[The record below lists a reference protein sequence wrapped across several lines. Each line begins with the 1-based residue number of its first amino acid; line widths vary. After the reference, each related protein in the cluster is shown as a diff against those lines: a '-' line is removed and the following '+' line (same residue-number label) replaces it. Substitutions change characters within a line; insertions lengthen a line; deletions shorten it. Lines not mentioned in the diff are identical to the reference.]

1 MNSVEGNIIHQK
13 LDEFIRKYYKNQLI
27 RGLIY
32 SVGLVLLFYI
42 GVSTLEY
49 FAEFGT
55 TVRTILFYSF
65 LATCGYVLTRYI
77 AFPLAKL
84 YSFGSIISYNQAAAI
99 IGNHFSNVQD
109 KLLNVLQLQ
118 SLNENYASVELL
130 NAGINQKITEL
141 KPIPF
146 TAAIDL
152 NENRKYAKYALIPI
166 LLLFGILIVAP
177 KILSTGTKRLINHGT
192 YFEKEAPFTFEI
204 ENKELKAV
212 QQQDF
217 VLKVKINGDQV
228 PAESFIVINGNEF
241 KLEKENATSFTY
253 VFKNVQK
260 DVDFNITGGGFAS
273 KEYKLTALP
282 KPTLL
287 GFEAQLKY
295 PTYLNRKDETI
306 TNTGDMLVPQGTKIT
321 WVFNTRNSDGIALH
335 FTDSSLNLSPV
346 AENKFSF
353 TRRFMQ
359 NAAYSIN
366 TNNKFVQ
373 KADSVNYSIS
383 VVPDAYPIVE
393 LTERRDSL
401 KPSNI
406 YFSGLIKDDYG
417 FNRFDFH
424 YKVFTSDTNS
434 QPVERKEEF
443 NMPLQKGQLTQP
455 FVHYMD
461 ISRFELKAGD
471 KIEYYFEVFDN
482 DGVNGSKSARSHV
495 MSFKAPTLEEL
506 DQNTEK
512 NNNKIK
518 DELEES
524 LKKAKDLQKDI
535 ADLNKKLLE
544 KKQLGWEEKKKLENL
559 LEKQKELEKKIEN
572 TQQANQQNN
581 QEQNQYKQQDE
592 NILEKQKELEK
603 LFENLMTPEMKKLF
617 SELQK
622 LMEKM
627 DKQKVQET
635 LEKLKL
641 SDKDIEKE
649 LDRTLEQFKQMEVEN
664 KMEDVA
670 KKLDEL
676 AQKQEE
682 LAKQTENKKPDD
694 KSNEQKNDQ
703 KNNEQKNPDQKNN
716 EQKNQENKSNE
727 NPENKNPDQKNN
739 EQKNQENK
747 SNENPENKN
756 PDQKNNEQKTP
767 DQKLSK
773 EQLQQKQEELTKKFD
788 DLKKEMQEMKDL
800 NQKLEQPIP
809 MPDTKQGEQKVS
821 EQQQN
826 ASQQLQ
832 KNSKKKA
839 AESQKEAAEEMEKM
853 EQQMQEAIEQQQ
865 QEQQGE
871 DMQAIR
877 QILENLIRVS
887 FDQEELA
894 KEVQVTKTS
903 NPKYTNL
910 AKKQKQLQDDSRM
923 IEDSLLALSKRNP
936 KVSADMNREISS
948 VQSNMHKAI
957 NAFEERNSP
966 EAQLRGQN
974 TMTSINNLALML
986 NEALDQ
992 MQKSER
998 EGKKKKGSKK
1008 GGGNCKKPGSS
1019 SGQGQKPSMANMRQM
1034 QESLNKQ
1041 IEQMKKI
1048 LEQQGKQQGGKKP
1061 GEKPGKDGQGKNG
1074 SNPYGNIPGTSESLA
1089 KMAAEQEAIRK
1100 AVQEAL
1106 SKMQKNGGNQPGG
1119 DILSKME
1126 ETEADLVNKAIT
1138 QETIKRQQEI
1148 MTKML
1153 ESEKAQR
1160 EQEQDEQRKS
1170 NEAKQETYTNPAM
1183 FLEYQ
1188 KLKEKETELLK
1199 TMPPSLT
1206 PYYRGKVNQYFNTFV
1221 K

>member
-55 TVRTILFYSF
+55 TVRTVLFYSF
-65 LATCGYVLTRYI
+65 LATTAYVMGKYI
-77 AFPLAKL
+77 VIPLLKL
-84 YSFGSIISYNQAAAI
+84 NSFGSIISHTQAAGI
-99 IGNHFSNVQD
+99 IGDHFTNVQD

-118 SLNENYASVELL
+118 SINENYASAELL
-130 NAGINQKITEL
+130 NASINQKISEL
-141 KPIPF
+141 KPVPF

-152 NENRKYAKYALIPI
+152 NENRRYAKYAIIPI
-166 LLLFGILIVAP
+166 LLLVGILIVAP
-177 KILSTGTKRLINHGT
+177 KILSTGTERLINHDT

-204 ENKELKAV
+204 ENRELKAV

-241 KLEKENATSFTY
+241 KLEKENASVFTY

-260 DVDFNITGGGFAS
+260 DIDFNLMGGGFS
-273 KEYKLTALP
+273 SPDYKLTALP

-295 PTYLNRKDETI
+295 PAYLNRKDETI
-306 TNTGDMLVPQGTKIT
+306 SNTGDMLVPQGTKIT
-321 WVFNTRNSDGIALH
+321 WTFNTRNSEGIDLH
-335 FTDSSLNLSPV
+335 FSDSSLNLSPV

-353 TRRFMQ
+353 SRRFMQ

-366 TNNKFVQ
+366 TRNQFVP
-373 KADSVNYSIS
+373 KSDSVNYSIS
-383 VVPDAYPIVE
+383 VVPDAFPTVE
-393 LTERRDSL
+393 LTEKRDSL
-401 KPSNI
+401 KPNNV
-406 YFSGLIKDDYG
+406 YFSGLVKDDHG

-424 YKVFTSDTNS
+424 YKVFSSDTNGTPFENA
-434 QPVERKEEF
+434 QEF
-443 NMPLQKGQLTQP
+443 NMPLQKAQLTQP
-455 FVHYMD
+455 FVHYID

-471 KIEYYFEVFDN
+471 KIEYYFEVWDN
-482 DGVNGSKSARSHV
+482 DGVNGSKSARSHM

-506 DQNTEK
+506 DKNTQK
-512 NNNKIK
+512 NNDKIK
-518 DELEES
+518 NDLEES
-524 LKKAKDLQKDI
+524 LKKAKELQKEI

-559 LEKQKELEKKIEN
+559 LEKQKELEKKVEQ
-572 TQQANQQNN
+572 TKEANQQNN

-603 LFENLMTPEMKKLF
+603 LFENVMTPEMKKLF
-617 SELQK
+617 AELQK

-627 DKQKVQET
+627 DKNKVQET

-670 KKLDEL
+670 KKLDEM
-676 AQKQEE
+676 AQKQDE
-682 LAKQTENKKPDD
+682 LAKQADPNLKEEKQPDKNQDNKNQD
-694 KSNEQKNDQ
+694 SKNQD
-703 KNNEQKNPDQKNN
+703 NKNPDNKNN
-716 EQKNQENKSNE
+716 EQKNQDSKNPDNKNPDNKSNE
-727 NPENKNPDQKNN
+727 QKNT
-739 EQKNQENK
+739 EQKN
-747 SNENPENKN
+747 
-756 PDQKNNEQKTP
+756 P

-773 EQLQQKQEELTKKFD
+773 EQLQQKQEELSKKFD

-800 NQKLEQPIP
+800 NQKLEEPIP
-809 MPDTKQGEQKVS
+809 MPETKPGEQKVS

-826 ASQQLQ
+826 ASEQLQ
-832 KNSKKKA
+832 KNNKKKA
-839 AESQKEAAEEMEKM
+839 GASQKEAASEMEKM
-853 EQQMQEAIEQQQ
+853 SQQMEQALEQQQ
-865 QEQQGE
+865 EEQQGE

-877 QILENLIRVS
+877 QILENLLRVS

-903 NPKYTNL
+903 NPRYTNL
-910 AKKQKQLQDDSRM
+910 AKKQKQLQDDSKM

-936 KVSADMNREISS
+936 KISAEINREINSVRSS
-948 VQSNMHKAI
+948 MQKSI
-957 NAFEERNSP
+957 NSFEERNTP
-966 EAQLRGQN
+966 EAQMRGQMA
-974 TMTSINNLALML
+974 MTSINNLALML
-986 NEALDQ
+986 NESLEQ
-992 MQKSER
+992 MQKEER
-998 EGKKKKGSKK
+998 EGQKKKGGKPGK
-1008 GGGNCKKPGSS
+1008 GKCKKPGSS
-1019 SGQGQKPSMANMRQM
+1019 SGQGKKPSMANMRQM
-1034 QESLNKQ
+1034 QEQLNKQ
-1041 IEQMKKI
+1041 IEQMKKL
-1048 LEQQGKQQGGKKP
+1048 LEQQGKDPGGKKP
-1061 GEKPGKDGQGKNG
+1061 GNKPGQQGKGN
-1074 SNPYGNIPGTSESLA
+1074 NPYGNIPGESESLA

-1106 SKMQKNGGNQPGG
+1106 QKMQKNGGNMPGG

-1126 ETEADLVNKAIT
+1126 ETETDLVNKAIT

-1148 MTKML
+1148 LTKML

-1170 NEAKQETYTNPAM
+1170 NEAKEDTYANPAL

-1188 KLKEKETELLK
+1188 KLKEQETELLK
-1199 TMPPSLT
+1199 TMPPSIT
-1206 PYYRGKVNQYFNTFV
+1206 PYYRGKVNQYFNSFV

>member
-1 MNSVEGNIIHQK
+1 MSSAAGNIIHQK

-55 TVRTILFYSF
+55 AVRTILFYSF
-65 LATCGYVLTRYI
+65 LITCGYVIGRYI
-77 AFPLAKL
+77 IIPVLKL
-84 YSFGSIISYNQAAAI
+84 NSFGSIISYDQAAAI

-118 SLNENYASVELL
+118 SISQSSVSVELL
-130 NAGINQKITEL
+130 NASINQKISEL
-141 KPIPF
+141 KPVPF

-152 NENRKYAKYALIPI
+152 NENRKYAKYAIIPI
-166 LLLFGILIVAP
+166 LLLISILIVAP
-177 KILSTGTKRLINHGT
+177 KILSTGTKRLIEHNT
-192 YFEKEAPFTFEI
+192 YFEKEAPFVFEI
-204 ENKELKAV
+204 ENKDLKAV

-217 VLKVKINGDQV
+217 TLKVKITGDQV
-228 PAESFIVINGNEF
+228 PAETFIVINGNEF
-241 KLEKENATSFTY
+241 KLDKENASSFTY
-253 VFKNVQK
+253 TFKNIQK
-260 DVDFNITGGGFAS
+260 DIDFNLMGGGFS
-273 KEYKLTALP
+273 SQDYKLTALP

-295 PTYLNRKDETI
+295 PAYLNRKDEII

-321 WVFNTRNSDGIALH
+321 WTFNTRNSEAIALN
-335 FTDSSLNLSPV
+335 FSDSSLNLSPV

-366 TNNKFVQ
+366 TRNQFVP
-373 KADSVNYSIS
+373 KADSVSYAINVI
-383 VVPDAYPIVE
+383 PDAYPTVE
-393 LTERRDSL
+393 LTEKRDSL
-401 KPSNI
+401 KPNNI
-406 YFSGLIKDDYG
+406 YFSGLVKDDHG

-424 YKVFTSDTNS
+424 YKLYSSDTTGT
-434 QPVERKEEF
+434 PFEKAEEF

-455 FVHYMD
+455 FVHYID
-461 ISRFELKAGD
+461 VSRFELKAGD
-471 KIEYYFEVFDN
+471 KIEYYFEVWDN

-506 DQNTEK
+506 DKNTEK

-524 LKKAKDLQKDI
+524 LKKAKELQKEI
-535 ADLNKKLLE
+535 GDLNKKLLE

-559 LEKQKELEKKIEN
+559 LEKQKELEKKVE
-572 TQQANQQNN
+572 QAKDANQQNN
-581 QEQNQYKQQDE
+581 EEQNQYKQQNE
-592 NILEKQKELEK
+592 NILEKQQELEK
-603 LFENLMTPEMKKLF
+603 LFENIMTPEMKKLF
-617 SELQK
+617 AELQK

-627 DKQKVQET
+627 DKNKVQET

-649 LDRTLEQFKQMEVEN
+649 LDRTLEQFKQMEVEA

-682 LAKQTENKKPDD
+682 LAKQTDPNLKQEKQPD
-694 KSNEQKNDQ
+694 QKNAEQ
-703 KNNEQKNPDQKNN
+703 KNNEQKNAEQKNN
-716 EQKNQENKSNE
+716 EQKNNEQKKSE
-727 NPENKNPDQKNN
+727 QKNN
-739 EQKNQENK
+739 EQKN
-747 SNENPENKN
+747 S
-756 PDQKNNEQKTP
+756 

-773 EQLQQKQEELTKKFD
+773 EQLQQKQEDLTKKFD

-800 NQKLEQPIP
+800 NQKLQEPMP
-809 MPDTKQGEQKVS
+809 MPDTKQGEQKAS

-832 KNSKKKA
+832 KNNKKKA
-839 AESQKEAAEEMEKM
+839 AESEQQASDEMEKM
-853 EQQMQEAIEQQQ
+853 GEQMEQALQE
-865 QEQQGE
+865 QEQQEE
-871 DMQAIR
+871 DMQAVR
-877 QILENLIRVS
+877 QILENLLRVS
-887 FDQEELA
+887 FDQEDLA
-894 KEVQVTKTS
+894 KEVQQTKTN
-903 NPKYTNL
+903 NPRYVNL
-910 AKKQKQLQDDSRM
+910 AKKQKQLQDDSRI

-936 KVSADMNREISS
+936 KVSAEINREISM
-948 VQSNMHKAI
+948 VQSSMQKAI
-957 NAFEERNSP
+957 GAFEERNTP
-966 EAQLRGQN
+966 EAQMRGQ
-974 TMTSINNLALML
+974 TAMTSINNLALML
-986 NEALDQ
+986 NESLEQ
-992 MQKSER
+992 MQKAEM
-998 EGKKKKGSKK
+998 EGKKKKGSKPGK
-1008 GGGNCKKPGSS
+1008 GNCKKPGSS
-1019 SGQGQKPSMANMRQM
+1019 PGQGKKPSMANMRQM
-1034 QESLNKQ
+1034 QEQLNKQ
-1041 IEQMKKI
+1041 IEQMKKM

-1061 GEKPGKDGQGKNG
+1061 GDKQGQGQQGKGN
-1074 SNPYGNIPGTSESLA
+1074 NPYGNIPGMSENLA

-1100 AVQEAL
+1100 AVQDAL
-1106 SKMQKNGGNQPGG
+1106 QKMQKNGGNQPGG

-1126 ETEADLVNKAIT
+1126 ETETDLVNKAIT

-1148 MTKML
+1148 LTKLL

-1170 NEAKQETYTNPAM
+1170 NEAKDQNYTNPAL

-1188 KLKEKETELLK
+1188 KLKEQETELLK

-1206 PYYRGKVNQYFNTFV
+1206 PYYRGKVNQYFNSFV

>member
-1 MNSVEGNIIHQK
+1 MGIISMSSVAGNIIHQK

-49 FAEFGT
+49 FAEFST
-55 TVRTILFYSF
+55 TMRTVLFYAF
-65 LATCGYVLTRYI
+65 IVTTAYVLGKYI
-77 AFPLAKL
+77 AIPLLKL
-84 YSFGSIISYNQAAAI
+84 NSFGSVISYDQAAQI
-99 IGNHFSNVQD
+99 IGSHFNNVQD

-118 SLNENYASVELL
+118 STQQNVVSVELL
-130 NAGINQKITEL
+130 NAGINQKISEL
-141 KPIPF
+141 KPVPF
-146 TAAIDL
+146 AAAIDL
-152 NENRKYAKYALIPI
+152 SENRKYLKYAIIPV
-166 LLLFGILIVAP
+166 LLLLGILIVAP
-177 KILSTGTKRLINHGT
+177 KILSTGTNRLINHGT
-192 YFEKEAPFTFEI
+192 YFEKEAPFTFEV

-217 VLKVKINGDQV
+217 VLRVKINGDQV

-241 KLEKENATSFTY
+241 KLEKENASSFTY
-253 VFKNVQK
+253 TFKNVQK
-260 DVDFNITGGGFAS
+260 DIDFNIMGGGFSS
-273 KEYKLTALP
+273 KDYKLTALP

-295 PTYLNRKDETI
+295 PAYLNRKDETI
-306 TNTGDMLVPQGTKIT
+306 SNTGDMLVPQGTKIT
-321 WVFNTRNSDGIALH
+321 WVFNTRNSESIALH
-335 FTDSSLNLSPV
+335 FSDSSLNLSPV

-366 TNNKFVQ
+366 TQNKFVP
-373 KADSVNYSIS
+373 KADSVNYAIN
-383 VVPDAYPIVE
+383 VVPDAFPSVE
-393 LTERRDSL
+393 LNERRDSL
-401 KPSNI
+401 KPNNI

-424 YKVFTSDTNS
+424 YKLYTSDTS
-434 QPVERKEEF
+434 GTPVERTETT
-443 NMPLQKGQLTQP
+443 MMSLQKAQLTQP
-455 FVHYMD
+455 FVHYID

-471 KIEYYFEVFDN
+471 KLEYYFEVWDN

-506 DQNTEK
+506 DKNTEK

-524 LKKAKDLQKDI
+524 VKKAKELQKEI
-535 ADLNKKLLE
+535 ADLNKKMLE

-559 LEKQKELEKKIEN
+559 LEKQKEL
-572 TQQANQQNN
+572 QQKVEQAKDANQQNN
-581 QEQNQYKQQDE
+581 EEQNKYKQQDE

-603 LFENLMTPEMKKLF
+603 LFENIMTPEMKKLF
-617 SELQK
+617 DELQK

-664 KMEDVA
+664 KMEDVT

-682 LAKQTENKKPDD
+682 LAKQTENKKQDD
-694 KSNEQKNDQ
+694 KANEKNQEKNNEQKNPDQ

-716 EQKNQENKSNE
+716 EQKN
-727 NPENKNPDQKNN
+727 PDQKNN
-739 EQKNQENK
+739 EQKNAG
-747 SNENPENKN
+747 
-756 PDQKNNEQKTP
+756 QKTP
-767 DQKLSK
+767 EQKLTK
-773 EQLQQKQEELTKKFD
+773 EQLQQKQEELNKKFE
-788 DLKKEMQEMKDL
+788 DLKKDMQEMKDL
-800 NQKLEQPIP
+800 NSKLQEPMPI
-809 MPDTKQGEQKVS
+809 PDTKQSEQKVS

-832 KNSKKKA
+832 KNNKKKA
-839 AESQKEAAEEMEKM
+839 SDSQQQAADEMEKM
-853 EQQMQEAIEQQQ
+853 EQQMEQAMQE

-871 DMQAIR
+871 DMQDIR
-877 QILENLIRVS
+877 QILENLLRVS

-894 KEVQVTKTS
+894 KEVQITKTS

-936 KVSADMNREISS
+936 KVSAEINREISN
-948 VQSNMHKAI
+948 VQANMQKAI
-957 NAFEERNSP
+957 TAFEERNTP
-966 EAQLRGQN
+966 EAQMRGQ
-974 TMTSINNLALML
+974 TSMTSINNLALML
-986 NEALDQ
+986 NEALEQ
-992 MQKSER
+992 MQKSEK
-998 EGKKKKGSKK
+998 EGKKKKGSKQGK
-1008 GGGNCKKPGSS
+1008 GNCKKPGA
-1019 SGQGQKPSMANMRQM
+1019 GQGSKPSMANMRQM

-1041 IEQMKKI
+1041 IEQMKKM

-1061 GEKPGKDGQGKNG
+1061 GEKDGKGQQGGQKQGN
-1074 SNPYGNIPGTSESLA
+1074 NPYGNVPGMSESLA

-1100 AVQEAL
+1100 AVQDAL
-1106 SKMQKNGGNQPGG
+1106 SKMQKNGGNNPGG

-1126 ETEADLVNKAIT
+1126 ETETDLVNKAIT
-1138 QETIKRQQEI
+1138 QETLKRQQEI
-1148 MTKML
+1148 LTKML

-1170 NEAKQETYTNPAM
+1170 NEAKQQDYANPAV

-1188 KLKEKETELLK
+1188 KLKEQETELLK

-1206 PYYRGKVNQYFNTFV
+1206 PYYRGKVNQYFNSFV